1 MRSTPSGRKDAP
13 LSCETTQGL
22 LAELAL
28 GVLTGRERAGAIE
41 HVEEC
46 PRCRLS
52 LRELASAA
60 DALLALAPE
69 ADPGPDLEVRVLDR
83 LRRAEHLPPRRLSH
97 WWRVAVVGGAVTV
110 AGLSTA
116 LGLVLGS
123 QTQPAGVGNAL
134 TSRARLVNAL
144 LREGPAVRG
153 EVSLLADRSNWI
165 FMAVRDA
172 GVTSRVE
179 CEVTTR
185 QGATFDVGTFWLDH
199 GAGTW
204 VSKLV
209 TSPSD
214 LRSAKVVGPNGVV
227 LATASLDADR
237 AVRSRSARYPEPPAG
252 HRTDQ

>member
-97 WWRVAVVGGAVTV
+97 WWRVAV
-110 AGLSTA
+110 
-116 LGLVLGS
+116 LG
-123 QTQPAGVGNAL
+123 
-134 TSRARLVNAL
+134 
-144 LREGPAVRG
+144 
-153 EVSLLADRSNWI
+153 
-165 FMAVRDA
+165 
-172 GVTSRVE
+172 
-179 CEVTTR
+179 
-185 QGATFDVGTFWLDH
+185 
-199 GAGTW
+199 
-204 VSKLV
+204 
-209 TSPSD
+209 
-214 LRSAKVVGPNGVV
+214 
-227 LATASLDADR
+227 
-237 AVRSRSARYPEPPAG
+237 VRSRLPDCPRLWVWFSAAKRSRLGWAMRLPPGHGSSTRYSEKVRPSVERCRSSLIGRTGFSWPSGMLGSPPASNA
-252 HRTDQ
+252 R